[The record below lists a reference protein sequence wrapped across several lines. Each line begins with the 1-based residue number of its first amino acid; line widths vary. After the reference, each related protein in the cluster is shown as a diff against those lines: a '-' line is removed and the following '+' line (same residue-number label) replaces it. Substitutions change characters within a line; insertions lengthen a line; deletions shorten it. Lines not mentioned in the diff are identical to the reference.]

1 MDATMRLPIPP
12 GFKEL
17 LHALGA
23 IVFLMTLLCCSTYL
37 ITTCRF
43 FIGCLGDRRH
53 KGKQPLTLPYWIPFL
68 GSSIF
73 MATNGHAFY
82 ETAM

>member
-1 MDATMRLPIPP
+1 MRLPIA
-12 GFKEL
+12 GVFKGVNT
-17 LHALGA
+17 LGA
-23 IVFLMTLLCCSTYL
+23 IGFLITLLICSTYL
-37 ITTCRF
+37 VTTCQA
-43 FIGCLGDRRH
+43 FIGSLYDRRY